1 MIFTANFSQKNIFTT
16 QTKTIV
22 LPAET
27 THEHEGYDPFTK
39 LDPNT
44 KQIPSSGTY
53 YLDSDISVNQ
63 TTTIGKNDKLVIDL
77 NGYALS

>member
-27 THEHEGYDPFTK
+27 THEHEGYGKFTM

-44 KQIPSSGTY
+44 KQIPSSGT
-53 YLDSDISVNQ
+53 
-63 TTTIGKNDKLVIDL
+63 
-77 NGYALS
+77 